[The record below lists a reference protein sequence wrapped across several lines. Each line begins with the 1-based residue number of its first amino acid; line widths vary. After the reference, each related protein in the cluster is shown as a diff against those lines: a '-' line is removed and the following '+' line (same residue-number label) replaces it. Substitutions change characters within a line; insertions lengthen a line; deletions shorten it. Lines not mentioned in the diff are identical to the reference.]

1 MFCEN
6 CGKEL
11 NNDVVFC
18 KYCGAKV
25 DDVNEAN
32 SNDKSNG
39 NINVNNVPLNNKSQ
53 PVIENKGS
61 KAKIIIQI
69 VSATVVVIG
78 IVVLLVVLLSS
89 TKSFYEEL
97 IDKADNIAY
106 KRYDKDYVDIK
117 KSIGTAEY
125 SCTSKDTSSRGK
137 VDYDY
142 YITEN
147 KVNELK
153 TILKKYIHRAK
164 KEDIH
169 FYDDDPSKSNVDE
182 YNIDDYYDVGIVI
195 RKDDIL
201 IRFYR
206 YDDGQDEL
214 ALEIKIDNRKEI
226 EQYIE
231 DIDQEGF
238 MNGASKVKNKNK
250 SLNDNQIEQIVTQA
264 VAERANYLYGVDK
277 SNVNSSDS
285 FKINGILRR
294 DGSNGDGN
302 IQVDGRYKDL
312 DGVVSNVH
320 GYFYVEIER
329 DFTELGKPYKGIYE
343 GIHVRFT

>member
-169 FYDDDPSKSNVDE
+169 FYDDDSSKSNVDE
-182 YNIDDYYDVGIVI
+182 YNIDDYYDVYIVI
-195 RKDDIL
+195 YKDDIH
-201 IRFYR
+201 IWFYR

-214 ALEIKIDNRKEI
+214 ALEIKIDNMSARSFGSQGQQRSCALALKLGESEIIKDITGENPVALLDDVISELDEKRQDYVLNHIKERQVFLTCCDPSQVLRLCKGKSFLI
-226 EQYIE
+226 ES
-231 DIDQEGF
+231 G
-238 MNGASKVKNKNK
+238 
-250 SLNDNQIEQIVTQA
+250 
-264 VAERANYLYGVDK
+264 
-277 SNVNSSDS
+277 
-285 FKINGILRR
+285 KI
-294 DGSNGDGN
+294 
-302 IQVDGRYKDL
+302 K
-312 DGVVSNVH
+312 
-320 GYFYVEIER
+320 EE
-329 DFTELGKPYKGIYE
+329 K
-343 GIHVRFT
+343 